1 MENSVLSATW
11 RSVIPDVNIT
21 ALTVDVDN
29 ACLWIV
35 SERLNADADT
45 EIDVYKRAKRIILTT
60 RCKCTV
66 SFTVHF
72 GPLAS
77 PLRRRTSNHVITN
90 IHR

>member
-45 EIDVYKRAKRIILTT
+45 GIDVYERGKRII
-60 RCKCTV
+60 
-66 SFTVHF
+66 
-72 GPLAS
+72 
-77 PLRRRTSNHVITN
+77 
-90 IHR
+90 